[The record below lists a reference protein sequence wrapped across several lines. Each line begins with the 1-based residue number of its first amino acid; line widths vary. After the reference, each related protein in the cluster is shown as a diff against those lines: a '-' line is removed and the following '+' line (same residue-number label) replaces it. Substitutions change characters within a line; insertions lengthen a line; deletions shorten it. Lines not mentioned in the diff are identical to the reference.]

1 MWSAAGGS
9 RIFLGNRAMELLMNT
24 SSQVRVP
31 QSEHD
36 EPPTGQRAECILS
49 CVIRKI
55 SGGTDLGH
63 RRDAYSPPLATVS
76 AGIDVWRIS

>member
-1 MWSAAGGS
+1 
-9 RIFLGNRAMELLMNT
+9 MELLMNT

-55 SGGTDLGH
+55 LGGTDLGH
-63 RRDAYSPPLATVS
+63 RRDAYSTPLQRFRPELMYGAS
-76 AGIDVWRIS
+76 RDS

>member
-1 MWSAAGGS
+1 
-9 RIFLGNRAMELLMNT
+9 MELLMNT

-31 QSEHD
+31 QLSI
-36 EPPTGQRAECILS
+36 PTGQRAECILS

-63 RRDAYSPPLATVS
+63 RRDAYSTPLQQFRPELMYGAS
-76 AGIDVWRIS
+76 RDS